1 MDNKESTD
9 EDQHTTIQI
18 SRNLAKSLKSIK
30 ITKFETYEEIIQRI
44 LDFYNDFFIKPN
56 EKKDN

>member
-1 MDNKESTD
+1 VDNKESTD